1 MYPTAVREVGS
12 MIIIN
17 TPTANLEL
25 KDNKIYDYL
34 EAMGM
39 EYEFLPYS
47 DFDFILNKRQI
58 AALIDFILQDG
69 ARDTDT
75 VEILTM
81 TLTELI
87 KNKQKSAE
95 FHIKWE
101 KKNEG

>member
-1 MYPTAVREVGS
+1 MIDIKCPTA
-12 MIIIN
+12 
-17 TPTANLEL
+17 TLTL
-25 KDNKIYDYL
+25 KDNHIYDYL
-34 EAMGM
+34 EQMGM

-101 KKNEG
+101 KGEEE